1 MRKTALLAAAFVSFS
16 LAACS
21 GKSLSK
27 DECEKLIDHMTDVAV
42 QGQGGGLSPDMI
54 KAAKDAAKDQMKG
67 MIDECVKE
75 GTRSEYDCA
84 MGAKTVADLEKCT
97 K

>member
-1 MRKTALLAAAFVSFS
+1 MLLALGLS
-16 LAACS
+16 ACS

-42 QGQGGGLSPDMI
+42 KGQGAGLSEDML
-54 KAAKDAAKDQMKG
+54 KSAKEMAKSQMKG

-84 MGAKTVADLEKCT
+84 MAANTVDEMEKCT